1 MKQGNVYVECWT
13 NRQTEKQTDR
23 QMTPSHSPQWM
34 LLLTMSLWLK
44 CFLRARLTV
53 SQYLSLSTSL
63 ASTPPYTH
71 QLCRCHSRRSSLGDT
86 PGRLPRHSC
95 LWWGHAL
102 WSRCSFIIHVHGFC
116 KYTCMYVC
124 IYPVCWVACQYMQS
138 LKPPPHMYVRMYIHN
153 MYIPHTHTNIRTY
166 MCILPVLVIYCM
178 YTHEHW
184 EKPAATRD

>member
-116 KYTCMYVC
+116 KYTCMYV
-124 IYPVCWVACQYMQS
+124 
-138 LKPPPHMYVRMYIHN
+138 RMYISSMLGCLPIHAKSKASPT
-153 MYIPHTHTNIRTY
+153 YVLRTY
-166 MCILPVLVIYCM
+166 TTCISHIHIQIYVHTCV
-178 YTHEHW
+178 YYQY
-184 EKPAATRD
+184 